1 MRQIVLDTETTGL
14 DPREGHRIIEIG
26 CVEMLDRRLTGNDY
40 HQYLQPDR
48 EIDAGA
54 MEVHGI
60 SNEMLADKPR
70 FAEIADDLLAYLKGA
85 ELIIHNAP
93 FDIGFLNHEWRLLDS
108 NATPLGKL
116 CQVTD
121 SLAMARQKHPGQK
134 NTLDALCKRYDVDN
148 SQRELHGALLD
159 ARILSDVY
167 LAMTGGQGALSL
179 DSSVDA
185 SGMRKHEEIRR
196 IDSDRPALRVIEP
209 NVEEMQL
216 HAERLD
222 AVDKACAAGA
232 VWRRGKQA
240 VEDCQD

>member
-240 VEDCQD
+240 GEDCQD